1 MAWGPM
7 FYADAVGLKHIVER
21 ISTFDREM
29 GARWKVSPPLRKLA
43 ESGKTFRTFDKERS
57 SSIA

>member
-1 MAWGPM
+1 M